1 MESLPAW
8 GITRPDDDWEESRET
23 YYAIRRR
30 EVREVKVRQQ
40 YRKIRV
46 KEINVAPVVMVDG
59 EATILGEP
67 WFDAWLTVAVY
78 LALEGKFGEIRPPR
92 EWLAEKV
99 LT

>member
-8 GITRPDDDWEESRET
+8 GITRPDDDWKEGRGT
-23 YYAIRRR
+23 YYAMRRR
-30 EVREVKVRQQ
+30 EMREVGVRQQ
-40 YRKIRV
+40 YRKVRV
-46 KEINVAPVVMVDG
+46 GEIKAAPVVMVDG

-67 WFDAWLTVAVY
+67 WFDAWLTVAAF
-78 LALEGKFGEIRPPR
+78 LALEGKFGEIKPPR